1 MGNRPWQCYARYK
14 RRPAYQ
20 KKRSRTHR
28 KEYVR
33 GGADPKIRIFDSG
46 NIEKQLVDW
55 DLSLGAKI
63 MHRINISHYAL
74 EAIRTSMNRNLQK
87 SIGRENFHIRIRPH
101 PHQVYRENKMMAFAG
116 ADRLQSGM
124 RGSFGRCI
132 GTCARVKANQTIFEV
147 FCDFKHKDPVK
158 RALKIATYKVGPKSR
173 LVILRIKNLEQAN
186 RVGLPMDLE
195 RPAGYSEDLKHEVIT
210 VS

>member
-1 MGNRPWQCYARYK
+1 MMIF
-14 RRPAYQ
+14 
-20 KKRSRTHR
+20 SI
-28 KEYVR
+28 
-33 GGADPKIRIFDSG
+33 DPSLIYNNL
-46 NIEKQLVDW
+46 NIEKQLIDW

-101 PHQVYRENKMMAFAG
+101 PHQIYRENKMMAFAG

-147 FCDFKHKDPVK
+147 FCDFKHKDSVK
-158 RALKIATYKVGPKSR
+158 RALKIATYKIGPKSR
-173 LVILRIKNLEQAN
+173 LVILRIKNIEQAN
-186 RVGLPMDLE
+186 QVGLPMDLE
-195 RPAGYSEDLKHEVIT
+195 RPPGYTVDLKHERIT